1 MRLGSCDDEEERR
14 EGPTTTTE
22 CDDSYEHMVTW
33 LLLFFDHVIKI
44 RRTRANKCPISQVGK
59 SRSAT
64 SPHLA
69 MVRCVQIV
77 LLLLACVNALVVP
90 RAPSALR
97 MRSRVC
103 VMATPTA
110 EGEEIDFDAPIS
122 AAIAV
127 GNIVKDGEGGIYF
140 TQPVLDDCDVDDPR
154 PEVRVHLFTDYLCFR
169 SSPFIVAPTVHRH
182 RRSTRCTHGCGEY
195 RRISS

>member
-1 MRLGSCDDEEERR
+1 MPYFPGWEKQGSN
-14 EGPTTTTE
+14 
-22 CDDSYEHMVTW
+22 
-33 LLLFFDHVIKI
+33 LLL
-44 RRTRANKCPISQVGK
+44 
-59 SRSAT
+59 
-64 SPHLA
+64 HLA
-69 MVRCVQIV
+69 MVRVVQIV

-140 TQPVLDDCDVDDPR
+140 TQPVLDDCYVDDPR